1 MLLTLLSFL
10 PFLIAQATAAPEVAA
25 NGDLMLK
32 VLIPTGGVSS
42 VLYAIWYYT
51 FKQNKKDYAAALQQ
65 NQSQFDFALKQN
77 QQQFDFALKQNQQQF
92 EKSLVFIMQQY
103 KDNTDQ
109 TLKTIDKL
117 FEFIQS
123 DIEYKEVLT
132 GVLTRMEQKLERT
145 Q

>member
-10 PFLIAQATAAPEVAA
+10 PFLIAQATSSPDFAADSNLVFKI
-25 NGDLMLK
+25 LL
-32 VLIPTGGVSS
+32 PTGGVSG
-42 VLYAIWYYT
+42 VLYAMWYYT
-51 FKQNKKDYAAALQQ
+51 FKQNKKDYAAALEQ
-65 NQSQFDFALKQN
+65 NQKQFDFALKQNQTQFDFALKQN
-77 QQQFDFALKQNQQQF
+77 QQQFD
-92 EKSLVFIMQQY
+92 KSLEFIMKQY

-117 FEFIQS
+117 FEFIQT

-132 GVLTRMEQKLERT
+132 GVLTRMEEKLERR